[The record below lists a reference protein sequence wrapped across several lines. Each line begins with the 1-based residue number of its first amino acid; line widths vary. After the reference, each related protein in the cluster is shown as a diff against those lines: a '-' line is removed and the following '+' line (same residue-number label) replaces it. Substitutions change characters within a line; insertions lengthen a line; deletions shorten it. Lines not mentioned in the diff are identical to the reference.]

1 MKLIQFK
8 YQPFTELVSKFKK
21 IYTGGIVTKSN
32 RKIVGRGHIDT
43 NQINTFIFVL
53 YFHKCMKKDPIDLQL
68 FVDKNLLFIYYCKLH
83 LEHKLYLRSHTS
95 YDVAI
100 VF

>member
-1 MKLIQFK
+1 
-8 YQPFTELVSKFKK
+8 
-21 IYTGGIVTKSN
+21 
-32 RKIVGRGHIDT
+32 
-43 NQINTFIFVL
+43 
-53 YFHKCMKKDPIDLQL
+53 MKKDPIDLQL

-83 LEHKLYLRSHTS
+83 LEQKFYLRSHTS